1 LPLHAPLRICRA
13 RLRLAQAV
21 LDLAFDV
28 EAAWHRAAA
37 AEQVAGMRE
46 AVSEGAQASA
56 ELAERF
62 HRAGNISQLQLRQ
75 EQAFASQA
83 RIAAARARA
92 EAVRERLAL
101 YTLLVLSGEHA
112 RWTPAEPL
120 RLPVDA
126 EEDADELDDLAMSDD
141 LQLQAARLH
150 ADTQLKAAGVVKG
163 LWWLQGAGLGFER
176 EREAD
181 GSRKR

>member
-1 LPLHAPLRICRA
+1 EYERA

-83 RIAAARARA
+83 GIAAAQARA
-92 EAVRERLAL
+92 AAIRERLAL
-101 YTLLVLSGEHA
+101 NTLLGLSGKDSH
-112 RWTPAEPL
+112 WTAAEPL
-120 RLPVDA
+120 RLPVAA
-126 EEDADELDDLAMSDD
+126 EDDTEALVELGRSEEHTSE
-141 LQLQAARLH
+141 LQSREKLVCRLLLEKKNPKI
-150 ADTQLKAAGVVKG
+150 TIRY
-163 LWWLQGAGLGFER
+163 E
-176 EREAD
+176 
-181 GSRKR
+181 